1 MNNIIVNEAK
11 AKAKTKVSITVE
23 ESTDATV
30 IEFPHSRE
38 YIVDFLQ
45 SISGSMSSSGYVVPK
60 PAYSSVVFIS
70 SNSGYRKVLVR
81 DVLYL
86 EAARNYCDIYLA
98 NGAMMNVTVPMN
110 EVHEYF
116 DPLLF
121 KRVHRSFV
129 VNLEHVNTYIGN

>member
-60 PAYSSVVFIS
+60 PEYSSVVFIR

-116 DPLLF
+116 DPLLS